1 MRFVQD
7 KETFLRLFGYYCYEL
22 GLQDSFLFD
31 SLNEKGEF
39 NPPFSMEEFINNNTL
54 DIIIDEDKAIGFV
67 GYNIKDDVLTMD
79 EFFLMKPFMNKERI
93 QEILDHVFEDKKG
106 KFVTHLPK
114 SSTMLIEVLEERFPS
129 LKKEEMD
136 AFAWIFETEL

>member
-39 NPPFSMEEFINNNTL
+39 NPPFSMEEFMNNNTL
-54 DIIIDEDKAIGFV
+54 DIIVDDTKAIGFV
-67 GYNIKDDVLTMD
+67 GYNIKEGVLTMD
-79 EFFLMKPFMNKERI
+79 EFFIMKPFMNPERVR
-93 QEILDHVFEDKKG
+93 EVLDHVFEGKIG

-114 SSTMLIEVLEERFPS
+114 SSTLLIEEIEKRFPTI
-129 LKKEEMD
+129 KKEEMD
-136 AFAWIFETEL
+136 AFAWIFETEI